1 MDRTVMDHLRD
12 RGLTVPVDHQPLL
25 EEYWAKMRR
34 LRADVD
40 EALLADHEIALTYT
54 PVEEQA

>member
-1 MDRTVMDHLRD
+1 MDPIVMDHLDD
-12 RGLTVPVDHQPLL
+12 RGLTVPEGHQPLL
-25 EEYWAKMRR
+25 EQYWAKMRR

>member
-1 MDRTVMDHLRD
+1 MDPMVMDHLHD

-25 EEYWAKMRR
+25 EAYWAKMRR

-40 EALLADHEIALTYT
+40 EALLADHEIAVTYT
-54 PVEEQA
+54 PVQEQA